1 MNDRDTG
8 ADDEPQGPETAAP
21 PSAAPPSA
29 ALPRQSRAGRWY
41 RLATAAVVLAAVAVL
56 GGSGWW
62 LFDGRAMDGY
72 ALPDGA
78 IPLGAHDVCADTVTV
93 NLKTDAEMTAV
104 ARALRGDSR
113 VLRSYTET
121 QQEAYARFRR
131 IFANQPELLRMTGAD
146 AMPASVVVVPKDQN
160 ATADIAGQFR
170 VQFPAARKVSDD
182 KEARSRFTGPGYR
195 DPNCLPNGE
204 HSR

>member
-1 MNDRDTG
+1 MNDRDTS
-8 ADDEPQGPETAAP
+8 ADNEPKSPEAP
-21 PSAAPPSA
+21 ASPSA
-29 ALPRQSRAGRWY
+29 ALPHQSRAGRWY
-41 RLATAAVVLAAVAVL
+41 RLATAAFVLAAVAVL

-62 LFDGRAMDGY
+62 LFDGRAIDGY

-78 IPLGAHDVCADTVTV
+78 IPLGTHEVCAGTVTV
-93 NLKTDAEMTAV
+93 SLKTDAEMTAV
-104 ARALRGDSR
+104 ARTLRGDPR

-131 IFANQPELLRMTGAD
+131 IFANQPQLLETTGAD
-146 AMPASVVVVPKDQN
+146 AMPASVIVVPKDQN
-160 ATADIAGQFR
+160 ATAGIAGQFR

-182 KEARSRFTGPGYR
+182 NEVRSRFAGPGYR

>member
-1 MNDRDTG
+1 MNTRDSG
-8 ADDEPQGPETAAP
+8 VENEPERPETAAP
-21 PSAAPPSA
+21 PSAATSHR
-29 ALPRQSRAGRWY
+29 PRQARRY
-41 RLATAAVVLAAVAVL
+41 RLATAAVVLLTVAVL

-62 LFDGRAMDGY
+62 LFYGRAVDGY

-78 IPLGAHDVCADTVTV
+78 IPLVNHEVCAGTVTV
-93 NLKTDAEMTAV
+93 TLKTDAEMAAV
-104 ARALRGDSR
+104 ARALRGDPR

-121 QQEAYARFRR
+121 RQEAYARFRR
-131 IFANQPELLRMTGAD
+131 IFANQPDLLKTTGAD
-146 AMPASVVVVPKDQN
+146 AMPASVIVVPKDQ
-160 ATADIAGQFR
+160 TAIAGIAGQLR

-182 KEARSRFTGPGYR
+182 NEFRSRFTGPGYR